1 MKIKIKESELK
12 DIIKECLTEQ
22 SRSWFDYMR
31 SEHPEERIG
40 DDKYA
45 NVLDKMD
52 ARHRSHY
59 DDGKNEYIPVNK
71 DNEYARNIFKYSS
84 PETVNDVVK
93 NSKKEKSLQ
102 DLHRFDG
109 TYKEG
114 EDPEFLGWE
123 TFSPDFATGINGIN
137 ASKMRKAKMFY
148 DTKNMTPDERA
159 EYIKK
164 NFPGRYSTKNGLA
177 K

>member
-1 MKIKIKESELK
+1 MKIKITESELK

-52 ARHRSHY
+52 ARHRSRY
-59 DDGKNEYIPVNK
+59 DDGRNEYIPVNNN
-71 DNEYARNIFKYSS
+71 NEYARNIFKYSS

-102 DLHRFDG
+102 DLHRLDG

-123 TFSPDFATGINGIN
+123 TFSPDFATGINGVN